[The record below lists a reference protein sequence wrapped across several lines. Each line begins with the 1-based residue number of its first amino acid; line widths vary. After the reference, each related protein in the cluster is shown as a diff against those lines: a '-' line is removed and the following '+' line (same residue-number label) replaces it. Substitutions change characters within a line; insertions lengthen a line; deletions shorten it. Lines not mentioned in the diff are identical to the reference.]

1 MLWQSCLAGF
11 FPVNHVVAYHLSF
24 TERSIFF
31 LGFAAL
37 PSKHFVSDQQEDSV
51 CEQAPAQEAE
61 RAAAGP
67 ARLWLRPLFLCSPA
81 PALSPPAVLVHRWRH
96 SGTGSYGVFLI

>member
-51 CEQAPAQEAE
+51 CEQAPAQGGRGLLQAQPGCGCVPSSSAHQPQ
-61 RAAAGP
+61 R
-67 ARLWLRPLFLCSPA
+67 
-81 PALSPPAVLVHRWRH
+81 
-96 SGTGSYGVFLI
+96 